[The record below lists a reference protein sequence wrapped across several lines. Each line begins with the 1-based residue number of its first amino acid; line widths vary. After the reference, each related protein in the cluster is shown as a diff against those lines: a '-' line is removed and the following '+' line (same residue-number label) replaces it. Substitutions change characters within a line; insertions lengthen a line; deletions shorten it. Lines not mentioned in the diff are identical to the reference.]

1 MITEYIRPAG
11 EAIGDLP
18 GIDLWLG
25 AMGMSGLMLR
35 GIVSVKHGERKQR
48 WTRHSPYDTHLDY
61 PVLSASALTLVGSG

>member
-35 GIVSVKHGERKQR
+35 GIVSGEARREK
-48 WTRHSPYDTHLDY
+48 TEMD
-61 PVLSASALTLVGSG
+61 SALTLRYAS